1 MEEIAADTAVKGGE
15 DMVQKR
21 GPVGRAVWMAV
32 CGAVLL
38 SVALVMFILRYRAL
52 EEELDRMLMESLAAH
67 TTLDGNNTG
76 ELIDGL
82 SAVLDNVG
90 QLISDSGR
98 QPEKMWVESLLKT
111 AVLAGRQAEMGY
123 LEAGEVAQ
131 IPEESG
137 EHASLR
143 EALSGRA
150 AVSGL
155 IFAPDRSEA
164 YILVTRPVELNGQ
177 TVGVLLA
184 RLDAGQL
191 SQPENHSTF
200 FHDVHSVIAGADGT
214 VVYESVTKSNGIS
227 LGELGEQNGL
237 FGRDAQQFI
246 EAYQNSESGSFCY
259 DPPGGRC
266 YVAWAPVH
274 CNDWRVVQFSQSIN
288 IQVERTS
295 ALQTAIMLLSLA
307 VCGIL
312 AVLIWRQRVR
322 LAGEKLRYGVLAEF
336 CDTLIFEYDRERDSL
351 EFTSNALDS
360 LDLEQVRLEGVTKR
374 SGGLSVFHPDDAET
388 VRRVLSTVNEMTPEQ
403 VDHDR
408 VRLKQRDGSY
418 NWYRSQYKAVCGPD
432 GRVTQIIGT
441 LTDISAQIVRE
452 AELRKQAQ
460 QDPLTGVYNRAGVE
474 LINARLE
481 QISRGVLFML
491 DLDDFKSI
499 NDNFGH
505 AAGDKLLMAVGH
517 ILNETFRTDDIV
529 ARVGGDE
536 FVVFLSGSDNI
547 KLAEQKGQE
556 LLDRVREL
564 RIEGIDAVASVSV
577 GAARAPAH
585 GRNYGALSVVADKA
599 LYQVKNG
606 GKGGFALL

>member
-1 MEEIAADTAVKGGE
+1 
-15 DMVQKR
+15 
-21 GPVGRAVWMAV
+21 MAV

-38 SVALVMFILRYRAL
+38 SVALVMFILRCRAL

-82 SAVLDNVG
+82 AAVLNNAG
-90 QLISDSGR
+90 QLVEDSER
-98 QPEKMWVESLLKT
+98 QPDKGWVESLLKT

-123 LEAGEVAQ
+123 LEAGEIAQ
-131 IPEESG
+131 MPEERG
-137 EHASLR
+137 ERAALQ
-143 EALSGRA
+143 EALSGEEM
-150 AVSGL
+150 VSGL
-155 IFAPDRSEA
+155 IFEPGRSDA
-164 YILVTRPVELNGQ
+164 YVLVTRPVKVNGQ
-177 TVGVLLA
+177 AVGVLLA
-184 RLDAGQL
+184 RLDADQL
-191 SQPENHSTF
+191 SRPENHSTF
-200 FHDVHSVIAGADGT
+200 FHDVHSVIAGADGL
-214 VVYESVTKSNGIS
+214 VVYESSSETKSLS
-227 LGELGEQNGL
+227 LAELGEQNGL
-237 FGRDAQQFI
+237 VGQDALDFDA
-246 EAYQNSESGSFCY
+246 AYRASESGSFCY

-266 YVAWAPVH
+266 YVAWAPLH

-295 ALQTAIMLLSLA
+295 AVQTAVMLTSLA
-307 VCGIL
+307 VCVVL
-312 AVLIWRQRVR
+312 AVLIWRQRTR
-322 LAGEKLRYGVLAEF
+322 LAGEKLRYGALAEF

-351 EFTSNALDS
+351 EFTTNALES
-360 LDLEQVRLEGVTKR
+360 LDLEQARLDGVTRK
-374 SGGLSVFHPDDAET
+374 SGGLSVVHPDDMES
-388 VRRVLSTVNEMTPEQ
+388 VRRIFTSVGGMTPDQ

-408 VRLKQRDGSY
+408 VRLRQRDGNY

-432 GRVTQIIGT
+432 GRVSQIIGT
-441 LTDISAQIVRE
+441 LTDISAQMVRE

-460 QDPLTGVYNRAGVE
+460 QDPLTGVYNRAGIG

-491 DLDDFKSI
+491 DLDNFKSV

-505 AAGDKLLMAVGH
+505 AAGDKLLKAVGR

-536 FVVFLSGSDNI
+536 FVVFLSGSDNV
-547 KLAEQKGQE
+547 KLAEQKGRE

-564 RIEGIDAVASVSV
+564 RVEGIDAVASVSV
-577 GAARAPAH
+577 GAARAPAN
-585 GRNYGALSVVADKA
+585 GRNYETLSVVADKA
-599 LYQVKNG
+599 LYQVKNS